1 MLELMLDQAAR
12 KQEQPTTPRLG
23 QNMSGAQAAAMG
35 LRSFGQI
42 PKSTI

>member
-1 MLELMLDQAAR
+1 MLELMIDQAAR
-12 KQEQPTTPRLG
+12 QQEQPATPQLG